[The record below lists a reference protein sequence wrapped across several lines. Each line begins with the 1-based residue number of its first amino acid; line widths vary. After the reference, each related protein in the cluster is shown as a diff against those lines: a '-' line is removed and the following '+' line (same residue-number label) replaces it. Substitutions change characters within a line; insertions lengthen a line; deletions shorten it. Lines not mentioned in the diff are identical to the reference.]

1 MSLKPESPTGNNEA
15 KLRTPELPPLMSV
28 LRKAWRPL
36 RARGWVVA
44 LIILNLA
51 LLSGFSLLV
60 TRRVVIADVDAIL
73 LVDSSTVVYQEPSR
87 RETEGKVVQEFVEY
101 LTAKSASPSS
111 NRVSLLLFGSS
122 VAETLSLTFPDVS
135 RIEERLGFTDM
146 GESIYS
152 RVLEAAYTGFERAE
166 SFQVARQAVVVI
178 ITPGEPNPD
187 LESRDVIRAH
197 INRLVTQ
204 GVRIYVVS
212 IGWDVSQEGWS
223 KVGIDEE
230 HYFSVSDTPSRAEMM
245 TVNESIVKAVK
256 ASPLESTV
264 LWLAIGIIITVLLAP
279 LFGYRL
285 GRQEE
290 WSRRIGEELAD
301 EVQSFKNKFRDR
313 LYDSAAEDL
322 KKIFSRDRSQGLQQV
337 RWGIEEKLY
346 AHTKALSLEDFPL
359 KERVK
364 LTLSEAE
371 KSGDE
376 LKYVLFLECCL
387 VGILSPSDREDR
399 KTLITSLERPLAS
412 SASDPRVWNAIAEY
426 QEDLSKRKDISEE
439 VRSAVDANVIDR
451 SNELNVENEEWVRK
465 TYPDMIARRLLR
477 HPDTDKRWLQAWEDV
492 FGKDFLQLGE
502 KPFSSA
508 MLDSIGVAIR
518 NWHEGKPSAKAL
530 QAMLVL
536 VNSRDLDDKRNPL
549 FRSHLAHALAHA
561 GTLAGAALDEALDK
575 GAAAADEQVLRKS
588 NFDRELYFAYR
599 DILES
604 VASVQQRL
612 PVALDYVRIIIR
624 PYDETTLRFREAV
637 TSFYLMLLS
646 LESRRFQL
654 AVKDESQHEFTYQ
667 TPVDSFGVAKHYP
680 AWGRMSKVFDVL
692 SNKVV
697 PSEFQDALVAAQEQW
712 DIEVARF
719 LSEAEE
725 ENLVLE
731 KDLVFRL
738 DKDLIHA
745 MIQNLLILWRLMGKE
760 NGL

>member
-1 MSLKPESPTGNNEA
+1 MGSKPESPTVSNEV

-28 LRKAWRPL
+28 LRKARRLL
-36 RARGWVVA
+36 RARGWAVA

-51 LLSGFSLLV
+51 LLSGFFLLV
-60 TRRVVIADVDAIL
+60 TRQVVIAGVDAIL
-73 LVDSSTVVYQEPSR
+73 LVDSSAVVYQEPSR
-87 RETEGKVVQEFVEY
+87 RETEGKVVQEFVGY
-101 LTAKSASPSS
+101 LAAKSASPSS

-122 VAETLSLTFPDVS
+122 VAETLSLTFPHVS
-135 RIEERLGFTDM
+135 RIEERLRFTDM

-152 RVLEAAYTGFERAE
+152 RVLEAAYTGFERAD

-212 IGWDVSQEGWS
+212 IGWDVSREGWS

-256 ASPLESTV
+256 ASPLQSTV
-264 LWLAIGIIITVLLAP
+264 LWLAIGIIIAVLLAP
-279 LFGYRL
+279 LLGYRL

-290 WSRRIGEELAD
+290 SSRRIGKELAD
-301 EVQSFKNKFRDR
+301 EVQSFRDKFRDR
-313 LYDSAAEDL
+313 LYKSAAVDML
-322 KKIFSRDRSQGLQQV
+322 TIFSRDRSVGLEQV
-337 RWGIEEKLY
+337 QWGIERLNAKTMDLP
-346 AHTKALSLEDFPL
+346 LEDFPL
-359 KERVK
+359 KEYARR
-364 LTLSEAE
+364 TLKEAQQ
-371 KSGDE
+371 SGDE
-376 LKYVLFLECCL
+376 FKYLLFLECSL
-387 VGILSPSDREDR
+387 VGILSPSDRDER
-399 KTLITSLERPLAS
+399 NRLITSLERPLTS
-412 SASDPRVWNAIAEY
+412 SASDLRVWNAIAKY
-426 QEDLSKRKDISEE
+426 QEDLSRRKDISEE

-477 HPDTDKRWLQAWEDV
+477 HPDTDRRWLQAWEDV
-492 FGKDFLQLGE
+492 FGNDFLQVGE

-518 NWHEGKPSAKAL
+518 KWHEGQLSAKAL

-549 FRSHLAHALAHA
+549 FRSQLAHALAHA
-561 GTLAGAALDEALDK
+561 GTLASADLDKRGAAMDE
-575 GAAAADEQVLRKS
+575 EHLRRL

-697 PSEFQDALVAAQEQW
+697 PSEFQDALVAAQEEW

-745 MIQNLLILWRLMGKE
+745 MIQNLLILWRKMGKE